1 MNADSQIL
9 YNYAVTTRRKQL
21 SYYFS
26 IKGKHVN
33 SEQISNLY
41 IVFTITFMNKYAH
54 SQLKKIHYFSAIKKK
69 KNISLFLKIYKTI
82 TGADH
87 FYCKEIV
94 HFTRKFTEELLK
106 YQSLPV
112 HSAVSYQIVNYFT
125 G

>member
-54 SQLKKIHYFSAIKKK
+54 SQLKKIHYFSPIKKK
-69 KNISLFLKIYKTI
+69 KGHFLVSENLQNNNWGGSFLLQGDCSFYKKVHRGITEIS
-82 TGADH
+82 
-87 FYCKEIV
+87 E
-94 HFTRKFTEELLK
+94 FT
-106 YQSLPV
+106 
-112 HSAVSYQIVNYFT
+112 SAFSC
-125 G
+125 